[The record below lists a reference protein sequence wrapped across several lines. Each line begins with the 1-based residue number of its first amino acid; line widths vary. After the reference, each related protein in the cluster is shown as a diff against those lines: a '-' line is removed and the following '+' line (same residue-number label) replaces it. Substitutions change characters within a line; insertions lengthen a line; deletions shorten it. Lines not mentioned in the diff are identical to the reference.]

1 MSQPKVTPQPQ
12 HRWYAA
18 VYDKFIEPSGK
29 KVMVPLRRQLVAQ
42 AHGRVLELGAGTGS
56 NLPFY
61 DWSRVESLDVTEPD
75 PFMLR
80 RLLPKL
86 QALPAEARASVRT
99 HDAPAEHLPFED
111 ASFDCAVVTLVLC
124 TVTDL
129 DASLAELRRVLKPGA
144 EVFLLEHV
152 RASGAWAKVQR
163 FIQPVYGW
171 TAGGCQLSRDT
182 EQSLR
187 DAGFELEVTQRT
199 SLGAPI
205 FPSFV
210 ATAKRAA
217 G

>member
-1 MSQPKVTPQPQ
+1 MSQPQTTPRPQ

-18 VYDKFIEPSGK
+18 FYDKFIEPSGK
-29 KVMVPLRRQLVAQ
+29 KVMVPLRRQLVSQ

-61 DWSRVESLDVTEPD
+61 DWARVESIDVTEPD
-75 PFMLR
+75 PFMMR
-80 RLLPKL
+80 RLQPKL
-86 QALPAEARASVRT
+86 QALPAEARERVHT

-111 ASFDCAVVTLVLC
+111 ATFDCAVVTLVLC
-124 TVTDL
+124 TVTDV

-187 DAGFELEVTQRT
+187 AAGFEVEVTQRT

-210 ATAKRAA
+210 ATARQEAN
-217 G
+217 

>member
-1 MSQPKVTPQPQ
+1 VSQPQATPRPR

-18 VYDKFIEPSGK
+18 AYDKLIEPSGK
-29 KVMVPLRRQLVAQ
+29 KLMTPLRRKLVSQ
-42 AHGRVLELGAGTGS
+42 AHGHVLELGAGTGS

-75 PFMLR
+75 PFMLQ
-80 RLLPKL
+80 RLQPKL
-86 QALPAEARASVRT
+86 QALPADARERVHT
-99 HDAPAEHLPFED
+99 HDAAAEHLPFED

-124 TVTDL
+124 TVADV

-144 EVFLLEHV
+144 EVVLLEHV
-152 RASGAWAKVQR
+152 RAVGAWGKVQR
-163 FIQPVYGW
+163 LIQPVYGW
-171 TAGGCQLSRDT
+171 TAGGCHLRRDT

-199 SLGAPI
+199 TLGAPI

-210 ATAKRAA
+210 ATARRAA
-217 G
+217 S